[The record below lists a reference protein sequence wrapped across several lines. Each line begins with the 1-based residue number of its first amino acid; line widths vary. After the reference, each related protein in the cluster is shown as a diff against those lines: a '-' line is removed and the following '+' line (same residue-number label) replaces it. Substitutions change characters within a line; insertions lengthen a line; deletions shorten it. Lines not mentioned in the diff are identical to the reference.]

1 MSTPSEDQVPSA
13 EGAPAA
19 PAAAPKAK
27 KPYVM
32 TPARQAALDRANA
45 ARKLKAAERGA
56 HATGLDLT
64 DGAAAPA
71 SGARPGAPSSSVTP
85 HDTSEPKP
93 RAKPQPKAAP
103 KQAPPP
109 PATTPAPDAT
119 PPSSGARRGLFH
131 ALRIAAGL
139 D

>member
-1 MSTPSEDQVPSA
+1 
-13 EGAPAA
+13 
-19 PAAAPKAK
+19 
-27 KPYVM
+27 M
-32 TPARQAALDRANA
+32 TPARKAALERANA
-45 ARKLKAAERGA
+45 AKKLKAAEKRA

-71 SGARPGAPSSSVTP
+71 AGSRPGAPTATVTP

-93 RAKPQPKAAP
+93 KPAPKAAAP
-103 KQAPPP
+103 ASSPPPQDSPPASPAAPP
-109 PATTPAPDAT
+109 T
-119 PPSSGARRGLFH
+119 SSGARRGLFH